1 MNSKKPNSPPNSP
14 TPNSYGARDI
24 ASQIHPYTNL
34 TSHLESGPLVITSGD
49 GVRVFDEDGKGY
61 IEGMSGLW
69 CTSLGW
75 SEKRLVDAATKSMN
89 KLAFYHNFTGKA
101 PSVTIDLAERLLKLA
116 PAPLNSGG
124 AKVFFAN
131 SGSEAV
137 DTAIKFI
144 WYINNTRG
152 IPKKKKIISRI
163 KAYHGVTV
171 AAASLTG
178 LPVCQNDFDLPIDG
192 IIHTD
197 CPHHYRFA
205 HDGESEEDFSTR
217 LANNLEEL
225 ILKEG
230 PETIAAMFMEPVMGA
245 GGVIIPP
252 KTYFEKIQGVLKKYD
267 ILVVADEI
275 ICGFG
280 RTGNMWGSETYSIRP
295 DIITMAKALSSA
307 YVPISALIVSE
318 DIFNGLL
325 AGSERNGPL
334 GHGFTY
340 SGHPLGAAVAMET
353 LNIYEERDI
362 VSEVKAKS
370 PIFQDGLRA
379 FASHPL
385 VGEVRGVGMVGA
397 IELVKNKSTKEAF
410 DPKNAVGLHLV
421 AEAQAEGV
429 ILRAMGDTVAFS
441 PPLIISEAEM
451 AEMFAYFGRA
461 LDKTANWIAS
471 EKLN

>member
-1 MNSKKPNSPPNSP
+1 MSNNNKIIPKNLL
-14 TPNSYGARDI
+14 PNSYAARDV

-34 TSHLESGPLVITSGD
+34 EAHLKNGPLVIKSGD

-75 SEKRLVDAATKSMN
+75 SEKRLVKAAIASMER
-89 KLAFYHNFTGKA
+89 LAFYHNFTGKA
-101 PSVTIDLAERLLKLA
+101 PEVTIDLAERLIKLA
-116 PAPLNSGG
+116 PEPLNRSGS
-124 AKVFFAN
+124 KVFFAN

-152 IPKKKKIISRI
+152 KPEKKKIISRI

-178 LPVCQNDFDLPIDG
+178 LPVCQNDFDLPISG

-205 HDGESEEDFSTR
+205 NDGETEEDFASR
-217 LANNLEEL
+217 LADNLEKL

-245 GGVIIPP
+245 GGVIVPP
-252 KTYFEKIQGVLKKYD
+252 KTYFEKIQAVLNKYD
-267 ILVVADEI
+267 ILIVADEV

-280 RTGNMWGSETYSIRP
+280 RTGNMWGSQTYGIRP
-295 DIITMAKALSSA
+295 DMITMAKALSSA
-307 YVPISALIVSE
+307 YAPISALVVSE
-318 DIFNGLL
+318 DVFAGLV
-325 AGSERNGPL
+325 AGSARNGPL
-334 GHGFTY
+334 GHGYTY

-362 VSEVKAKS
+362 VAEVKAKT
-370 PIFQDGLRA
+370 PRFQDGLKS

-385 VGEVRGVGMVGA
+385 VGEVRGVGLVGA
-397 IELVKNKSTKEAF
+397 IEVVKNKNTKEAF
-410 DPKNAVGLHLV
+410 DPKHGVGTHLV
-421 AEAQAEGV
+421 AQAQTEGV

-441 PPLIISEAEM
+441 PPLIISEQEI
-451 AEMFAYFGRA
+451 AEMFASFARA
-461 LDKTANWIAS
+461 LEETENWVS
-471 EKLN
+471 DQGLR

>member
-1 MNSKKPNSPPNSP
+1 MNSK

-34 TSHLESGPLVITSGD
+34 EAHLENGPLVITSGD

-75 SEKRLVDAATKSMN
+75 SEKRLVDAATKSMD

-101 PSVTIDLAERLLKLA
+101 PDVTIDLAERLLKLA
-116 PAPLNSGG
+116 PAPLNNSGS
-124 AKVFFAN
+124 KVFFAN

-144 WYINNTRG
+144 WYINNALG
-152 IPKKKKIISRI
+152 NPKKKKIISRI

-171 AAASLTG
+171 ASASLTG
-178 LPVCQNDFDLPIDG
+178 LPVCQNAFYLPIAG

-217 LANNLEEL
+217 LAENLEEL

-245 GGVIIPP
+245 GGVIVPP
-252 KTYFEKIQGVLKKYD
+252 KTYFEKIQVVLKKYD
-267 ILVVADEI
+267 ILVVADEV

-280 RTGNMWGSETYSIRP
+280 RTGNMWGSQTYSIRP
-295 DIITMAKALSSA
+295 DMITMAKALSSA
-307 YVPISALIVSE
+307 YAPISALIVSE
-318 DIFNGLL
+318 DIFAGLL
-325 AGSERNGPL
+325 AGSTRNGAL

-370 PIFQDGLRA
+370 PLFQDGLQS

-385 VGEVRGVGMVGA
+385 VGEVRGVGLLGA
-397 IELVKNKSTKEAF
+397 IELVKDKSTKEAF
-410 DPKNAVGLHLV
+410 DAGHGVGSHLV
-421 AEAQAEGV
+421 ATAQTEGV

-451 AEMFAYFGRA
+451 AEMFASFGRA
-461 LDKTANWIAS
+461 LDKTAKSLTS
-471 EKLN
+471 EKLV

>member
-1 MNSKKPNSPPNSP
+1 MSNDNKTMPKNLL
-14 TPNSYGARDI
+14 PNSYAARDV

-34 TSHLESGPLVITSGD
+34 EAHLKNGPLVITKGD

-75 SEKRLVDAATKSMN
+75 SEKRLIKAATASMER
-89 KLAFYHNFTGKA
+89 LAFYHNFTGKA
-101 PSVTIDLAERLLKLA
+101 PDITIDLAERLIKLA
-116 PAPLNSGG
+116 PEPLNRQGS
-124 AKVFFAN
+124 KVFFAN

-152 IPKKKKIISRI
+152 KPEKKKIISRI

-178 LPVCQNDFDLPIDG
+178 LPVCQNDFDLPISG

-205 HDGESEEDFSTR
+205 NDGETEEDFATR
-217 LANNLEEL
+217 LADNLEKL

-245 GGVIIPP
+245 GGVIVPP
-252 KTYFEKIQGVLKKYD
+252 KTYFEKIQSVLNKYD
-267 ILVVADEI
+267 ILIVADEV

-280 RTGNMWGSETYSIRP
+280 RTGNMWGSQTYGIRP
-295 DIITMAKALSSA
+295 DMITMAKALSSA
-307 YVPISALIVSE
+307 YAPISALIVSE
-318 DIFNGLL
+318 DVFTGLV
-325 AGSERNGPL
+325 AGSSRNGPL
-334 GHGFTY
+334 GHGYTY

-353 LNIYEERDI
+353 INIYEERDI

-370 PIFQDGLRA
+370 PIFQGGLRK
-379 FASHPL
+379 FLSHPL
-385 VGEVRGVGMVGA
+385 VGEVRGIGLVGA
-397 IELVKNKSTKEAF
+397 IEVVKNKNTKEPF
-410 DPKNAVGLHLV
+410 DPKSGVGVHLV
-421 AEAQAEGV
+421 AQAQHEGV

-441 PPLIISEAEM
+441 PPLIISENEM
-451 AEMFAYFGRA
+451 AEMFASFDRA
-461 LDKTANWIAS
+461 LEKT
-471 EKLN
+471 EKWVTSQGLR

>member
-1 MNSKKPNSPPNSP
+1 MSNDNKTMPKNLL
-14 TPNSYGARDI
+14 PNSYAARDV

-34 TSHLESGPLVITSGD
+34 EAHLKNGPLVITKGD

-75 SEKRLVDAATKSMN
+75 SEKRLIKAATASMER
-89 KLAFYHNFTGKA
+89 LAFYHNFTGKA
-101 PSVTIDLAERLLKLA
+101 PDITIDLAERLIKLA
-116 PAPLNSGG
+116 PEPLNRQGS
-124 AKVFFAN
+124 KVFFAN

-152 IPKKKKIISRI
+152 KPEKKKIISRI

-178 LPVCQNDFDLPIDG
+178 LPVCQNDFDLPISG

-205 HDGESEEDFSTR
+205 NDGETEEDFATR
-217 LANNLEEL
+217 LADNLEKL

-245 GGVIIPP
+245 GGVIVPP
-252 KTYFEKIQGVLKKYD
+252 KTYFEKIQSVLNKYD
-267 ILVVADEI
+267 ILIVADEV

-280 RTGNMWGSETYSIRP
+280 RTGNMWGSQTYGIRP
-295 DIITMAKALSSA
+295 DMITMAKALSSA
-307 YVPISALIVSE
+307 YAPISALIVSE
-318 DIFNGLL
+318 DVFTGLV
-325 AGSERNGPL
+325 AGSSRNGPL
-334 GHGFTY
+334 GHGYTY

-353 LNIYEERDI
+353 INIYEERDI

-370 PIFQDGLRA
+370 PIFQGGLRK
-379 FASHPL
+379 FLSHPL
-385 VGEVRGVGMVGA
+385 VGEVRGIGLVGA
-397 IELVKNKSTKEAF
+397 IEVVKNKNTKEPF
-410 DPKNAVGLHLV
+410 DPKSGVGAHLV
-421 AEAQAEGV
+421 AQAQHEGV
-429 ILRAMGDTVAFS
+429 ILRAMGNTVAFS
-441 PPLIISEAEM
+441 PPLIISENEI
-451 AEMFAYFGRA
+451 AEMFASFGHA
-461 LDKTANWIAS
+461 LEKT
-471 EKLN
+471 EKWVTSQGLR

>member
-1 MNSKKPNSPPNSP
+1 MSNDNKTMPKNLL
-14 TPNSYGARDI
+14 PNSYAARDV

-34 TSHLESGPLVITSGD
+34 EAHLKNGPLVITKGD

-75 SEKRLVDAATKSMN
+75 SEKRLIKAATASMER
-89 KLAFYHNFTGKA
+89 LAFYHNFTGKA
-101 PSVTIDLAERLLKLA
+101 PDITIDLAERLIKLA
-116 PAPLNSGG
+116 PEPLNRQGS
-124 AKVFFAN
+124 KVFFAN

-152 IPKKKKIISRI
+152 KPEKKKIISRI

-178 LPVCQNDFDLPIDG
+178 LPVCQNDFDLPISG

-205 HDGESEEDFSTR
+205 NDGETEEDFATR
-217 LANNLEEL
+217 LADNLEKL

-230 PETIAAMFMEPVMGA
+230 HETIAAMFMEPVMGA
-245 GGVIIPP
+245 GGVIVPP
-252 KTYFEKIQGVLKKYD
+252 KTYFEKIQSVLNKYD
-267 ILVVADEI
+267 ILIVADEV

-280 RTGNMWGSETYSIRP
+280 RTGNMWGSQTYGIRP
-295 DIITMAKALSSA
+295 DMITMAKALSSA
-307 YVPISALIVSE
+307 YAPISALIVSE
-318 DIFNGLL
+318 DVFSGLV
-325 AGSERNGPL
+325 AGSSRNGPL
-334 GHGFTY
+334 GHGYTY

-353 LNIYEERDI
+353 INIYEERDI

-370 PIFQDGLRA
+370 PIFQGGLRK
-379 FASHPL
+379 FLSHPL
-385 VGEVRGVGMVGA
+385 VGEARGIGLVGA
-397 IELVKNKSTKEAF
+397 IEVVKNKNTKEPF
-410 DPKNAVGLHLV
+410 DPKSGVGAHLV
-421 AEAQAEGV
+421 AQAQHEGV

-441 PPLIISEAEM
+441 PPLIISENEI
-451 AEMFAYFGRA
+451 AEMFASFGHA
-461 LDKTANWIAS
+461 LEKT
-471 EKLN
+471 EKWVTSQGLR

>member
-1 MNSKKPNSPPNSP
+1 MNKPS
-14 TPNSYGARDI
+14 PNSYAARDI

-34 TSHLESGPLVITSGD
+34 EAHLENGPLVITKGD

-75 SEKRLVDAATKSMN
+75 SEKRLIKAATNSMER
-89 KLAFYHNFTGKA
+89 LAFYHNFTGKA
-101 PSVTIDLAERLLKLA
+101 PAITIDLAERIINMA
-116 PAPLNSGG
+116 PEPLNRSGS
-124 AKVFFAN
+124 KVFFAN

-152 IPKKKKIISRI
+152 KPEKKKIISRI

-171 AAASLTG
+171 AGASLTG
-178 LPVCQNDFDLPIDG
+178 LPVCQNDFDLPIAG

-205 HDGESEEDFSTR
+205 NDGETEEEFASR
-217 LANNLEEL
+217 LADNLEKL

-245 GGVIIPP
+245 GGVIVPP
-252 KTYFEKIQGVLKKYD
+252 KTYFEKIQAVLNKYD
-267 ILVVADEI
+267 ILIVADEV

-280 RTGNMWGSETYSIRP
+280 RTGNMWGSQTYGIRP
-295 DIITMAKALSSA
+295 DMITMAKALSSA
-307 YVPISALIVSE
+307 YAPISALVVSE
-318 DIFNGLL
+318 DIFSGLL
-325 AGSERNGPL
+325 AGSSRNGPL

-353 LNIYEERDI
+353 LDIYEERDI
-362 VSEVKAKS
+362 VSEVKAKT
-370 PIFQDGLRA
+370 PIFQNGLKK
-379 FASHPL
+379 FATHPL
-385 VGEVRGVGMVGA
+385 VGEVRGVGLVGA
-397 IELVKNKSTKEAF
+397 IEVVKNKETKEAF
-410 DPKNAVGLHLV
+410 DPKALLGAHLV
-421 AEAQAEGV
+421 AKAQDCGV

-441 PPLIISEAEM
+441 PPLIISEQEIS
-451 AEMFAYFGRA
+451 EMFAAFARA
-461 LDKTANWIAS
+461 LDET
-471 EKLN
+471 EKWVSGQGLR